1 MPNLAEIFVQSF
13 IGIAGIPAIV
23 AIVNLVKGIKDF
35 GNYNNVIACLVG
47 IIINVVGVWTFD
59 MVSKVNIVSAIAVGV
74 LAGLAASGLYT
85 LKKV

>member
-1 MPNLAEIFVQSF
+1 MPNLAEIFVQAF
-13 IGIAGIPAIV
+13 IGTAGIPAIV
-23 AIVNLVKGIKDF
+23 AIVNLIKGIKDF